1 MRRPQTPTAAPQ
13 KHDDIAVALS
23 YQRGVEPAPRI
34 AAAGHGPV
42 ARQIV
47 ELAFANGV
55 AVREDADLAGLLGEL
70 EIDSVI
76 PLPAFAAVAEILAYL
91 YRLNGTTQPTGGPS

>member
-1 MRRPQTPTAAPQ
+1 MRRPQTATTTPH
-13 KHDDIAVALS
+13 KDDDVAVALT
-23 YQRGVEPAPRI
+23 YERGREPAPRV

-47 ELAFANGV
+47 DIAFANGV
-55 AVREDADLAGLLGEL
+55 AVREDADLAGLLAEL

-91 YRLNGTTQPTGGPS
+91 YRLNGTTQPKGGPS

>member
-1 MRRPQTPTAAPQ
+1 MRPPPTPITGPQE
-13 KHDDIAVALS
+13 DDDVAVALT
-23 YQRGVEPAPRI
+23 YERGVEPAPRV

-47 ELAFANGV
+47 EVAFANGV
-55 AVREDADLAGLLGEL
+55 AVREDADLAAVLTEL

-76 PLPAFAAVAEILAYL
+76 PLPAFAVVAEILAYL
-91 YRLNGTTQPTGGPS
+91 YRLNGTTQSKGAPS